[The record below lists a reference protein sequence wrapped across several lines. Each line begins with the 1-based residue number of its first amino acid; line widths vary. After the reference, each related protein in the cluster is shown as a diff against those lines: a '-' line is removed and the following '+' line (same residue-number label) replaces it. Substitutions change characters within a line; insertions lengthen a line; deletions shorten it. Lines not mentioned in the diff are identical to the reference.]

1 MTDRTR
7 TRQTETARGRTRQMG
22 TQTGRPR
29 RFHYFLTVDQEESL
43 RFCCENYGVRI
54 TEDEHNTCALP
65 ALTVSAERIDR
76 LVTTLVD
83 NAVGPV
89 GLRDVIEEWI

>member
-1 MTDRTR
+1 MDIHIATR
-7 TRQTETARGRTRQMG
+7 SVLDESGRT
-22 TQTGRPR
+22 R
-29 RFHYFLTVDQEESL
+29 RFHYFLIVDVVDSGS
-43 RFCCENYGVRI
+43 FCCENYGVRI

>member
-1 MTDRTR
+1 MDIHIATR
-7 TRQTETARGRTRQMG
+7 SVQDELGRTRS
-22 TQTGRPR
+22 
-29 RFHYFLTVDQEESL
+29 FHYYLIVDVVDSGS
-43 RFCCENYGVRI
+43 FCCENYGVRI